1 MDDFLEILTGFFKYR
16 RLTHKKYVIA
26 CSGGVDSLALLDS
39 LSRLKDKL
47 DIRLVAAHFEHGI
60 RGDASKADAA
70 FVEKMARL
78 RGLEFRLGSAA
89 VPEEALRRRES
100 LETTARNLRY
110 EFLEQVRKETNADYI
125 LTAHHAGDQVE
136 TILMHLI
143 RGAGLNGL
151 HGMDIENSAARIIRP
166 LLMLPKS
173 RMIKWCNEHDLV
185 PCEDS
190 TNSELDCTRNRV
202 RLELLP
208 LLRTF
213 NPNIDAALIRMGLN
227 FGLEDEYLD
236 RQAYDAYL
244 KAADNGR
251 LLKENAI
258 ILAKLTPDIVLKQR
272 VLRLMWKNITHAA
285 TDLSLKHIDE
295 LVALVKR
302 NQTGLELSLPKG
314 ITAKISYGKLIF
326 CRDEKENKII
336 AADSVSL
343 SYGELVLNNY
353 SFSVAR
359 LDKKIQGTSLDEFC
373 FAAPHDIADFTL
385 RYRKT
390 GDVIKLKSGTK
401 KLKEVFIDDKI
412 PREKRDKIP
421 LLARGNEI
429 LWIVGCRRSPGYA
442 VKSNKVNQNIIY
454 IKAKRNEE
462 QSHD

>member
-16 RLTHKKYVIA
+16 RLTHKKYIIA

-39 LSRLKDKL
+39 LSRLQDKL
-47 DIRLVAAHFEHGI
+47 NIKLVAAHFEHGI

-78 RGLEFRLGSAA
+78 RNLEFRLGSAD
-89 VPEEALRRRES
+89 VPAEALRRRES

-151 HGMDIENSAARIIRP
+151 HGMDIENSDAKIIRP

-173 RMIKWCNEHDLV
+173 RMIKWCSEHDLI

-236 RQAYDAYL
+236 SHAHDAYL
-244 KAADNGR
+244 KAADNGK
-251 LLKENAI
+251 LIKENAI
-258 ILAKLTPDIVLKQR
+258 ILAKLTPNVVLRQR
-272 VLRLMWKNITHAA
+272 VLRLMWKNVTHAA

-295 LVALVKR
+295 LVALIKR
-302 NQTGLELSLPKG
+302 NQTGLEMSLPKEV
-314 ITAKISYGKLIF
+314 TAKISYGKLIF
-326 CRDEKENKII
+326 CRDKAENKI
-336 AADSVSL
+336 AADSINL
-343 SYGELVLNNY
+343 DYGELMLNDY

-359 LDKKIQGTSLDEFC
+359 LDKKVQGTSLNEFC
-373 FAAPHDIADFTL
+373 FIVPNDIAELTL

-390 GDVIKLKSGTK
+390 GDIIRLKSGTK

-412 PREKRDKIP
+412 PRDERDKIP

-429 LWIVGCRRSPGYA
+429 LWVVGYRRSPSYA
-442 VKSNKVNQNIIY
+442 ADDNQANQNIIY